1 MTARLW
7 CYTLALGIVLGV
19 VVPGTAAAQAAPP
32 NLAELLPDL
41 ILREISLPR
50 PAVAGVSHVAHFSPI
65 DAEDLDNPAVD
76 VVRSFNT
83 LMLMQLSSFP
93 LGSPAGGFTYKFDET
108 LGTFRRTTPS
118 FGPVFAE
125 RAVTMGRNRFN
136 AGFSYQHTTYQSFE
150 GQSLNDGAIKFYL
163 RHEECCSSGTGGGT
177 GGGGGGSGGGGGPI
191 VTPNDT
197 RFDPPFEGDLI
208 EAALSMKTS
217 TDTAV
222 FSLNYGLTDRW
233 DVGVL
238 LPLVHVKLEADVQA
252 TIIRLSTAN
261 DPLTHT
267 FEAGNPAATQKTFH
281 EGGSATGLGDVV
293 LRSQYRFLD
302 FAGGGVAGGI
312 DVRMP
317 TGDQN
322 NLLGAG
328 GQTKMFAI
336 VSGGNGRFMQH
347 ANFGYTAT
355 WGSVPNAGPLATLG
369 GDLPL
374 PDELNYAAGLEFVAE
389 SRLTIVGDI
398 LGRTLRDAGRLDIV
412 SKPFQYVTRNGGPVQ
427 TISFD
432 EFAPRSGNLN
442 LTLGTIGAKFNPTGN
457 LLISASVLFPISSDG
472 LKSRVTP
479 VIGVDYAF

>member
-1 MTARLW
+1 MTARRW
-7 CYTLALGIVLGV
+7 CLSLALSLVLGAAV
-19 VVPGTAAAQAAPP
+19 SGPAAAQDAPP

-41 ILREISLPR
+41 ILREITLPR
-50 PAVAGVSHVAHFSPI
+50 PVTAGLSHVAHFSPI
-65 DAEDLDNPAVD
+65 DAEDLDNPAVGI
-76 VVRSFNT
+76 VRSFNT
-83 LMLMQLSSFP
+83 LMLMQLSTFP
-93 LGSPAGGFTYKFDET
+93 LGSPAGGFTYTFDET

-136 AGFSYQHTTYQSFE
+136 AGFSYQHTAYRSFE
-150 GQSLNDGAIKFYL
+150 GQNLNDGSIKFYL

-177 GGGGGGSGGGGGPI
+177 GGGGGGSGGGGGPV

-238 LPLVHVKLEADVQA
+238 VPFVHVKLDADVQA
-252 TIIRLSTAN
+252 TILRLATAN

-267 FEAGNPAATQKTFH
+267 FEAGNPNATQKTFH
-281 EGGSATGLGDVV
+281 EGSSATGIGDVV
-293 LRSQYRFLD
+293 VRSQYRFLD
-302 FAGGGVAGGI
+302 FAGGGVAAGL

-322 NLLGAG
+322 NLLGTG

-336 VSGGNGRFMQH
+336 VSSGRGKFMQH
-347 ANFGYTAT
+347 ANIGYTAT
-355 WGSVPNAGPLATLG
+355 WGAAPNVGLLATLG
-369 GDLPL
+369 GEVPL
-374 PDELNYAAGLEFVAE
+374 PDEINYAAGLEFVVE
-389 SRLTIVGDI
+389 SRLTIVGDV
-398 LGRTLRDAGRLDIV
+398 LGRSLRDAGRLEIV
-412 SKPFQYVTRNGGPVQ
+412 SKPFQYVTRSGGPVQ
-427 TISFD
+427 TTSFD
-432 EFAPRSGNLN
+432 EFEPIAGNLN
-442 LTLGTIGAKFNPTGN
+442 LTLGTIGAKFNPKGN
-457 LLISASVLFPISSDG
+457 LLISASVLFPISSSG

>member
-1 MTARLW
+1 MTPRRWHLD
-7 CYTLALGIVLGV
+7 LALSLVLGV
-19 VVPGTAAAQAAPP
+19 ALPGPAAAQDAPP

-41 ILREISLPR
+41 ILREITLPR
-50 PAVAGVSHVAHFSPI
+50 PVTAGLSHVAHFSPI
-65 DAEDLDNPAVD
+65 DAEDLDNPAVG

-93 LGSPAGGFTYKFDET
+93 LGSPAGGFTYTFDET

-136 AGFSYQHTTYQSFE
+136 AGFSYQHTAYRSFE
-150 GQSLNDGAIKFYL
+150 GQNLNDGAIKFYL
-163 RHEECCSSGTGGGT
+163 RHEECCSSGSGGGT
-177 GGGGGGSGGGGGPI
+177 GGGGGGAGGGGGPV

-238 LPLVHVKLEADVQA
+238 VPLVHVKLEADVQA
-252 TIIRLSTAN
+252 TILRLSTAN

-267 FEAGNPAATQKTFH
+267 FEAGNPSATQKDFH
-281 EGGSATGLGDVV
+281 LGNSATGLGDVV

-302 FAGGGVAGGI
+302 FAGGGVAGGL

-336 VSGGNGRFMQH
+336 VSSGSGRFMQH
-347 ANFGYTAT
+347 ANLGYTVT
-355 WGSVPNAGPLATLG
+355 WGSVPNVGLLATLG

-374 PDELNYAAGLEFVAE
+374 PDEINYAAGLEFVVE
-389 SRLTIVGDI
+389 SRLTIVGDV
-398 LGRTLRDAGRLDIV
+398 LGRSLRDAGRLEVV
-412 SKPFQYVTRNGGPVQ
+412 SKPFEYVTRNGGPVQ
-427 TISFD
+427 TTSFD
-432 EFAPRSGNLN
+432 EFDPRPGNLN
-442 LTLGTIGAKFNPTGN
+442 LTLGTIGAKFNPKGN
-457 LLISASVLFPISSDG
+457 LLISASILFPISSSG

>member
-1 MTARLW
+1 MIDRLW
-7 CYTLALGIVLGV
+7 YRSLALGLVLGV
-19 VVPGTAAAQAAPP
+19 VVPGPAAAQDAPL

-41 ILREISLPR
+41 ILREITLPR
-50 PAVAGVSHVAHFSPI
+50 PVTAGLSHVAHFSPI
-65 DAEDLDNPAVD
+65 DADELDNPAVD

-108 LGTFRRTTPS
+108 LGTFRRSTPS

-136 AGFSYQHTTYQSFE
+136 AGFSYQHTTYQTFE
-150 GQSLNDGAIKFYL
+150 GQNLDGGAIKFYL

-177 GGGGGGSGGGGGPI
+177 GGGGGGSGGGGGPV

-233 DVGVL
+233 DVGL
-238 LPLVHVKLEADVQA
+238 LVPLVHVKIEADVQA
-252 TIIRLSTAN
+252 TIMRLSTAN

-267 FEAGNPAATQKTFH
+267 FEAGNAAATQKSFH
-281 EGGSATGLGDVV
+281 EGGSATGVGDVV
-293 LRSQYRFLD
+293 VRSQYRFLD

-355 WGSVPNAGPLATLG
+355 WGSVPNVGVLATLG
-369 GDLPL
+369 DESAL
-374 PDELNYAAGLEFVAE
+374 PDELNYAAGLEFVVE
-389 SRLTIVGDI
+389 SRLTIVGDV
-398 LGRTLRDAGRLDIV
+398 LGRTLRDAGRLEVV

-427 TISFD
+427 VVNFD
-432 EFAPRSGNLN
+432 EFDPRPGNLN
-442 LTLGTIGAKFNPTGN
+442 LTLGTIGAKYNPTGN
-457 LLISASVLFPISSDG
+457 LLISASVLFPISSSG

>member
-1 MTARLW
+1 MTVRRGCPVAPLLLMFA
-7 CYTLALGIVLGV
+7 LA
-19 VVPGTAAAQAAPP
+19 VPAPAASQQAPP
-32 NLAELLPDL
+32 NLAELLPEL
-41 ILREISLPR
+41 ILREITLPR
-50 PAVAGVSHVAHFSPI
+50 PVTAGLSHVAHFSPI
-65 DAEDLDNPAVD
+65 DAEELDNPAVG

-83 LMLMQLSSFP
+83 LMLMQLSTFP
-93 LGSPAGGFTYKFDET
+93 LGSPAGGFTYTFDET

-125 RAVTMGRNRFN
+125 RAVTMGKNRFN
-136 AGFSYQHTTYQSFE
+136 AGFSYQHTTYRSFE
-150 GQSLNDGAIKFYL
+150 GQDLDGGAIKFYL
-163 RHEECCSSGTGGGT
+163 RHEECCSAGSGGGT
-177 GGGGGGSGGGGGPI
+177 GGGGGGGGGGAGPV

-208 EAALSMKTS
+208 EAALSMRTS

-238 LPLVHVKLEADVQA
+238 FPLVHVKLEADVQA
-252 TIIRLSTAN
+252 SILRLSTSG

-267 FEAGNPAATQKTFH
+267 FEAGNPNATQKSFH
-281 EGGSATGLGDVV
+281 LGGSATGLGDVV
-293 LRSQYRFLD
+293 LRSQYRVLD
-302 FAGGGVAGGI
+302 FTGGGVAGGV
-312 DVRMP
+312 DVRLP

-336 VSGGNGRFMQH
+336 VSGGGGRFMQH

-355 WGSVPNAGPLATLG
+355 WGSVPNVGLLATLG
-369 GDLPL
+369 GETSL
-374 PDELNYAAGLEFVAE
+374 PDEINYAVGVELVAE

-398 LGRTLRDAGRLDIV
+398 LGRSLRDAGRLDVV
-412 SKPFQYVTRNGGPVQ
+412 SKPFEYVTRSGGPVQ
-427 TISFD
+427 TATFD
-432 EFAPRSGNLN
+432 ELDPRPGNLN
-442 LTLGTIGAKFNPTGN
+442 LTLGTVGVKFNPKGN
-457 LLISASVLFPISSDG
+457 LLISASVLFPLTSSG

-479 VIGVDYAF
+479 VVGIDYAF